1 MLRAPRPCS
10 HYPLS
15 GCCGGVELRGGEGGD
30 GGDWPAKPTSPVD
43 SEQMGPDSFLT
54 HQCQGYFGLL
64 QWQFR
69 TGVYS
74 NDGGVLGAKE
84 ITEGCGQK
92 TAKVDVVQGGLIKS
106 VYKLVC

>member
-1 MLRAPRPCS
+1 M
-10 HYPLS
+10 
-15 GCCGGVELRGGEGGD
+15 RGGECGD

-64 QWQFR
+64 QWQFL

-74 NDGGVLGAKE
+74 NDGGVLGVKE
-84 ITEGCGQK
+84 IIGSCGQK
-92 TAKVDVVQGGLIKS
+92 QPKWTSSKED
-106 VYKLVC
+106 